1 MRCIIRSG
9 LDGHDDDVCDGDD
22 HVGDGWED
30 DDDYAQD
37 CEGGFEIF
45 RNGDYF
51 EGINLLPI
59 PTSNIE

>member
-9 LDGHDDDVCDGDD
+9 LDGRDDDVR
-22 HVGDGWED
+22 DGWED

-59 PTSNIE
+59 PASNIE

>member
-9 LDGHDDDVCDGDD
+9 LDGHDDDVGDGDD

-45 RNGDYF
+45 RNGDLF
-51 EGINLLPI
+51 
-59 PTSNIE
+59 